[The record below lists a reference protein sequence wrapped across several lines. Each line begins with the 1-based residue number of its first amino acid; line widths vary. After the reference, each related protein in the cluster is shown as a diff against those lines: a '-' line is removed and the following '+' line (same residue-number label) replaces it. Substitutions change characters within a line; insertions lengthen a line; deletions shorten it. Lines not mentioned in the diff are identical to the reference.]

1 MKRKESNPNPALM
14 RKSSGVL
21 AASEE
26 ESDKRERLG
35 TRILPA
41 KGYFLLGV
49 FWIDLA
55 QLDKEHG
62 GIPVLSVTW
71 LAEDRVKGLLF
82 ALASFSASFSCVC
95 VCV

>member
-1 MKRKESNPNPALM
+1 MKRKESNPNPVLM

-26 ESDKRERLG
+26 ESDTRERLG

-62 GIPVLSVTW
+62 GIPVLKVTW
-71 LAEDRVKGLLF
+71 LAENRVRGFLL
-82 ALASFSASFSCVC
+82 ASASFSSSFSCVGI
-95 VCV
+95 